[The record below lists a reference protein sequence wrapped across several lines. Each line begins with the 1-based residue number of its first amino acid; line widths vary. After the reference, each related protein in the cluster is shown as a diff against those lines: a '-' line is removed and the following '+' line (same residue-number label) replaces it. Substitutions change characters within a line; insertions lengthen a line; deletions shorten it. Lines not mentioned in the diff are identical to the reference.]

1 MMLEQRPHALTTPE
15 SPKMTRLVPFER
27 HLSALRWQFIRGML
41 MGVLV
46 SSGVGIA
53 AFEYLDVRQH
63 KPAPP
68 NASEQMR
75 LGNTDAQPAPGA
87 QKPTSETDRTSFSPP
102 ISPPI
107 PPKPKTPVN
116 RPAPLTDLSDAQP
129 RATKRSLSTLAQLWA
144 SFETG
149 DTKAAVALADLY
161 MRGDGVPANCEQ
173 ARVLLFVASKEN
185 NAEATKKLQDLD
197 EAGCPAP

>member
-1 MMLEQRPHALTTPE
+1 MMLEQRPHALTTTE
-15 SPKMTRLVPFER
+15 SPNITRLVPFER
-27 HLSALRWQFIRGML
+27 HLSAIRRQFIRGVL

-46 SSGVGIA
+46 SSAVGIA
-53 AFEYLDVRQH
+53 TFKYLDVREH
-63 KPAPP
+63 RPSLP
-68 NASEQMR
+68 NASGQMR
-75 LGNTDAQPAPGA
+75 LGNSDAQPAPGA
-87 QKPTSETDRTSFSPP
+87 QKPTLETDRKSF
-102 ISPPI
+102 SPPI
-107 PPKPKTPVN
+107 PPKPQTPVS

-129 RATKRSLSTLAQLWA
+129 RVTKRSLSTLAQLWA
-144 SFETG
+144 SFEAG